1 MPWVRCAFGHV
12 YLYQSMI
19 CSVVSPLPILN
30 SRMLLPWSD
39 YCSRTKSK
47 NPFRA
52 RGTFVLRGTFVRT
65 LWPSGVCNEMRWWW
79 DSLVDKGPHCI
90 SWSCWT
96 ADEQLGRSPAGR
108 GKVRV
113 GCDKNICIC
122 ICICIC
128 WRDEQH
134 EWSTPQSWK
143 EGHSRLGCVTKNLG
157 HCCHHFGGRCRP
169 RPPFTY
175 YVSPKILEFT
185 FFASD
190 GCGETSSRLQRLLM
204 TPMSRPRLSQEA
216 LMMVNNGNP
225 QILGLALFIRLPS
238 TTMLSG
244 PSFWFKANQIL
255 CSGRPNHSNFILWL
269 LRNLHIPPSG

>member
-90 SWSCWT
+90 CWSCWT

-128 WRDEQH
+128 WIHQQHPRAGSEGRSQVVSWVWQKIWDIVVTILVEGAAHDHLSPIICHQKFWCSPSSPLMDVGRRLVGFKDFWWHQCRDRACLKKP
-134 EWSTPQSWK
+134 WWW
-143 EGHSRLGCVTKNLG
+143 LIMAI
-157 HCCHHFGGRCRP
+157 P
-169 RPPFTY
+169 RF
-175 YVSPKILEFT
+175 
-185 FFASD
+185 
-190 GCGETSSRLQRLLM
+190 
-204 TPMSRPRLSQEA
+204 
-216 LMMVNNGNP
+216 
-225 QILGLALFIRLPS
+225 
-238 TTMLSG
+238 
-244 PSFWFKANQIL
+244 
-255 CSGRPNHSNFILWL
+255 
-269 LRNLHIPPSG
+269 

>member
-1 MPWVRCAFGHV
+1 
-12 YLYQSMI
+12 
-19 CSVVSPLPILN
+19 
-30 SRMLLPWSD
+30 
-39 YCSRTKSK
+39 
-47 NPFRA
+47 
-52 RGTFVLRGTFVRT
+52 
-65 LWPSGVCNEMRWWW
+65 MRWWW

-96 ADEQLGRSPAGR
+96 ADEQLGRSLAGR

-128 WRDEQH
+128 WRDEH
-134 EWSTPQSWK
+134 PRAGRKVTSGW
-143 EGHSRLGCVTKNLG
+143 LGVTKNLG

-169 RPPFTY
+169 PPPFTY

-216 LMMVNNGNP
+216 LTMVNNDNP

-238 TTMLSG
+238 TTMFSG

-255 CSGRPNHSNFILWL
+255 WWEIKSF
-269 LRNLHIPPSG
+269 

>member
-1 MPWVRCAFGHV
+1 MDFSKLSHGFVNLFLWICLISIKFLCCFYWFVKLVTCFSRYMPNKTKLKFDQDFKACWSFCFELAVLSESKYSMPWVRCAFGHV

-52 RGTFVLRGTFVRT
+52 RGTFVLQGTFVWM
-65 LWPSGVCNEMRWWW
+65 LWRSGVCNEMRWWW
-79 DSLVDKGPHCI
+79 DSLVDKGPHCLC
-90 SWSCWT
+90 WSCWT

-128 WRDEQH
+128 WIDEQD
-134 EWSTPQSWK
+134 ERSTPQSWK
-143 EGHSRLGCVTKNLG
+143 KGHKWLAGCDKKSGTLLSPFWWKVPPTTTFHLLCVTKN
-157 HCCHHFGGRCRP
+157 FG
-169 RPPFTY
+169 
-175 YVSPKILEFT
+175 VH
-185 FFASD
+185 
-190 GCGETSSRLQRLLM
+190 LL
-204 TPMSRPRLSQEA
+204 
-216 LMMVNNGNP
+216 
-225 QILGLALFIRLPS
+225 
-238 TTMLSG
+238 
-244 PSFWFKANQIL
+244 
-255 CSGRPNHSNFILWL
+255 CLWWMW
-269 LRNLHIPPSG
+269 GDV